1 MIFPI
6 EKILAVKAGS
16 KVPAKDKAHSSV
28 TCTIINY
35 HKLIGARNKKV
46 DIERSRR
53 IGGKR
58 KTADR
63 DGEGEGADRF
73 GFAEELGHEFGGLL
87 GDFLLVGDCGVGV
100 DFEDWHCEEVLG
112 S

>member
-1 MIFPI
+1 M
-6 EKILAVKAGS
+6 KAGS
-16 KVPAKDKAHSSV
+16 KVPAKHKAHSSV

-35 HKLIGARNKKV
+35 HKLIGSRNKKV

-58 KTADR
+58 KTAD
-63 DGEGEGADRF
+63 GEGPDRF
-73 GFAEELGHEFGGLL
+73 GFPEELGHEFGGLL